1 MADLI
6 TIPTPVYRAFKV
18 LPMQK
23 GHAQAK
29 FRYAECVRLGV
40 TAYDFTLTYCD
51 DVLLIR
57 CAWPKP
63 KDMGDAFEG
72 YFAYLTKDEFQRLE
86 YETKKGASFPLD
98 ERECPFQRD
107 ILSPTAVQKFF
118 DITAPKTNKVEY
130 IKCINPKKLQ
140 TVTKAL
146 ATICSK
152 GERYGSDSTCTFDI
166 GASSDMPLKIHSY
179 VHRYDMTVDAIVMP
193 VRM

>member
-6 TIPTPVYRAFKV
+6 NIPASVYRAFKV

-23 GHAQAK
+23 GHAQAQ
-29 FRYAECVRLGV
+29 FRYAEYVRLGV

-51 DVLLIR
+51 GFSLIR

-63 KDMGDAFEG
+63 KDMGNAFEG
-72 YFAYLTKDEFQRLE
+72 YFAYLTKAEFQRLE
-86 YETKKGASFPLD
+86 YEPKKGASFPLD
-98 ERECPFQRD
+98 VRECPFQRD
-107 ILSPTAVQKFF
+107 ILSPTAVQTFF
-118 DITAPKTNKVEY
+118 DITAPKTDKIELT
-130 IKCINPKKLQ
+130 KRINPKILQ

-152 GERYGSDSTCTFDI
+152 GERDGSDSTCTVDI
-166 GASSDMPLKIHSY
+166 GASSDTPLKIRSY
-179 VHRYDMTVDAIVMP
+179 VHRYDMNVDAIIMP